1 MYYLGIDCSLR
12 SSGLALYREESGYET
27 YLIKTSSKEQE
38 GPRLEH
44 IFNQFNSIVKG
55 KNILIACMEGPSYH
69 SVNKSFSM
77 GAAYGIYK
85 LACSILNIELIILPP
100 TKLKKY
106 MCGKGTASKNNMV
119 SACNSIFNLGLVS
132 DDKADAV
139 ACCSVARE
147 VKSYEPLNLPGTRAA
162 LEVVM
167 DVRSSQHS

>member
-12 SSGLALYREESGYET
+12 SSGIALYSDESGYET
-27 YLIKTSSKEQE
+27 YLIKTNSKEQE
-38 GPRLEH
+38 GSRLEH
-44 IFNQFNSIVKG
+44 IFNEFNAIVKG
-55 KNILIACMEGPSYH
+55 KDIQIACMEGPSYH

-85 LACSILNIELIILPP
+85 LACSLLNIELIILPP

-106 MCGKGTASKNNMV
+106 MCGKGSASKGNMV
-119 SACNSIFNLGLVS
+119 SACNAMFKLGLVS

-147 VKSYEPLNLPGTRAA
+147 VGSSLPLNLPGTRAA
-162 LEVVM
+162 LEIVT
-167 DVRSSQHS
+167 DVRASQRS